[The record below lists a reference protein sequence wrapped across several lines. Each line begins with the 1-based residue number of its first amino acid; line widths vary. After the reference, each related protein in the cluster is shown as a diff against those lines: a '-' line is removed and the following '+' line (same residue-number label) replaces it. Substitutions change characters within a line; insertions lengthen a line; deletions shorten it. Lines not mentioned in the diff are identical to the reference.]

1 MKRSCFVVAVIL
13 IFALC
18 AVAFAACD
26 LTKKDPIDLSGSSI
40 RFDFMGKTEFEYNGL
55 PRTPEFRIVDG
66 NDMLEEYYEGVPNDN
81 IVVKYEN
88 NTDVGIA
95 TVTVTPGSS
104 GKYTGSLVGHFRI
117 VTSSGKVETGDFA
130 SLKDYLEG
138 GRYASVTATADITVP
153 AGEKV
158 TVADGVTLDMGGH
171 ALINNGTFENNGEI
185 NFKES
190 GEGNAFVNGGTFKNN
205 GKILFYASAENVEA
219 FVNDGNLENSGEIYL
234 NGNKDVALA
243 AENNGGIKN
252 DGTVYLNTSADF
264 YNYGTFDN
272 VGYVRASGE
281 AKFYTNS
288 DVSGNQFT
296 ALIRRYPIEEFKIYL
311 SDEVCEYSGS
321 EIRPAIYFEK
331 EGYSVDYGDYDAT
344 FENNVNVGTA
354 TVKIVAT
361 KDSEAFFGE
370 TSLTF
375 EITKGKTVVTDREG
389 FYVAITN
396 PNYKEIEVLSPY
408 AYGTFFD
415 KGFTVPEGVTLEIS
429 SASDEELNETVV
441 NNGRI
446 VVGNDKGLLIY
457 GTVENNGEISAA
469 SIDNLGTLRNNG
481 EISLEFIENGGTV
494 ENNGPILLGTGTSYS
509 GNLANAGEITLAEG
523 GILYAGG
530 KGDVVVEFVND
541 GRVESSGTVYVNH
554 HLVNNADFENNGDM
568 FVFSTGRVSAD
579 KAITNSGSVYLNAAS
594 DAFTGRGN
602 VNVKRQVQD
611 ADLVLEDTDDVYDG
625 RFKIPA
631 VTVAEET
638 ADGYVKEYF
647 KDGSKVDFPEDAG
660 TYIVTVTFKETSK
673 TFYGNASVEYTI
685 KRGAAEASTITE
697 AVSLFDDPN
706 YDTVNYVASFDNI
719 LAEDFEVPAGYTL
732 TTSADSRLIVS
743 GVSFNVAGTL
753 TANGTIFFNTDTA
766 NVSVADGGT
775 FVNNGKC
782 YFKATAFDGIE
793 NGDGGEVIVRENMAD
808 ATILTLDKTEVLYNM
823 ENGYVTTERP
833 GFTLTDDGVEVED
846 SQYEQIYSNYYGIST
861 EGDLAW
867 LLTRAQSTST
877 KYYGEIRTEYTVLP
891 GETDVATFKELK
903 DALDNVKEGT
913 ELCNFGKVTVTADID
928 VEGNRTE
935 QTLVVREGVTL
946 VLGDHKLDLS
956 PDWTFDEDVFLENN
970 GVIEMTSYNID
981 CSRSSGNGKY
991 VGYAGDADSLGSM
1004 FAKCGEIYLTADIVG
1019 EVTLTSS
1026 VTTDKVYFIDT
1037 CGYGIEK
1044 MAVSLTGKMN
1054 YTITSSVDGS
1064 VIGNRLSGDKAVF
1077 CNRMAS
1083 GATLTLVNQTVYGID
1098 YGQTDPASVI
1108 IDPTTTVY

>member
-26 LTKKDPIDLSGSSI
+26 LTKKDPIDLSGENI
-40 RFDFMGKTEFEYNGL
+40 DINFFGKTQFEYNGFEKRPDL
-55 PRTPEFRIVDG
+55 WIMDG
-66 NDMLEEYYEGVPNDN
+66 NDILEEYYDGVPNDN
-81 IVVKYEN
+81 IVVEYEN
-88 NTDVGIA
+88 NIGIGTA
-95 TVTVTPGSS
+95 TVTVSAGSS
-104 GKYTGSLVGHFRI
+104 GKYTGKRVAHFDI
-117 VTSSGKVETGDFA
+117 VASSSTVEAGDYQ
-130 SLKDYLEG
+130 SLKEYLSG
-138 GRYASVTATADITVP
+138 GGYASVTVTADITVP
-153 AGEKV
+153 EGE
-158 TVADGVTLDMGGH
+158 TLGINDDVVLNMGGH
-171 ALINNGTFENNGEI
+171 ALINDGNIINNGDI
-185 NFKES
+185 NFSEY
-190 GEGNAFVNGGTFKNN
+190 GEGNLVSNGGTFTNN
-205 GKILFYASAENVEA
+205 GKILLYVTAENACV
-219 FVNDGNLENSGEIYL
+219 FVNDGEFSNTGEIYL
-234 NGNKDVALA
+234 NGKDENRLKAK
-243 AENNGGIKN
+243 NNGSFAN
-252 DGTVYLNTSADF
+252 DGDMYLNSHTDF
-264 YNYGTFDN
+264 YNYGVFENAGN
-272 VGYVRASGE
+272 VKTYSQTR
-281 AKFYTNS
+281 FLTNS
-288 DVSGNQFT
+288 DVAGNT
-296 ALIRRYPIEEFKIYL
+296 IGYMSRRYPIGEFEISL
-311 SDEVCEYSGS
+311 SDDKYEYTGKEMEPSPS
-321 EIRPAIYFEK
+321 FYK
-331 EGYSVDYGDYDAT
+331 EGCKVSYGDYEVMY
-344 FENNVNVGTA
+344 ENNVNVGTA

-361 KDSEAFFGE
+361 EDSRSMYGE
-370 TSLTF
+370 KTLTF
-375 EITKGKTVVTDREG
+375 EIGKGSVTIADRAS
-389 FYVAITN
+389 FYAALTN
-396 PNYKEIEVLSPY
+396 PNYKEINLESTY
-408 AYGTFFD
+408 EYGTFFNE
-415 KGFTVPEGVTLEIS
+415 GFTVPEGMTLNIS
-429 SASDEELNETVV
+429 SVGDEGLNGNVV
-441 NNGRI
+441 NNGKI
-446 VVGNDKGLLIY
+446 VVGKDKGLRVY
-457 GTVENNGEISAA
+457 GTLVNNGEIVVKQ
-469 SIDNLGTLRNNG
+469 IVNRGT
-481 EISLEFIENGGTV
+481 I
-494 ENNGPILLGTGTSYS
+494 ENNGSVMLGAGTSYS
-509 GNLANAGEITLAEG
+509 GDLANFGAVSLPQG
-523 GILYAGG
+523 GVLYAGG
-530 KGDVVVEFVND
+530 NDDEAKEFVND
-541 GRVESSGTVYVNH
+541 GSVESYGTVYVNH
-554 HLVNNADFENNGDM
+554 SLVNNADFMSNGDL
-568 FVFSTGRVSAD
+568 FVFSTGSVSAS
-579 KAITNSGSVYLNAAS
+579 KAVDNGGNVYLNAAS
-594 DAFTGRGN
+594 GAFVGGN
-602 VNVKRQVQD
+602 ITVRTQVQD
-611 ADLVLEDTDDVYDG
+611 SDIVLEDADDLVYDG
-625 RFKIPA
+625 KNKMPY
-631 VTVAEET
+631 TVVAGGN
-638 ADGYVKEYF
+638 ADGYYTDYF
-647 KDGSKVDFPEDAG
+647 KDGQSVLFPKDAG

-833 GFTLTDDGVEVED
+833 GFILTDDGVEVED

-867 LLTRAQSTST
+867 LLIRAQSTST

-891 GETDVATFKELK
+891 GETEVATFKELK

-1019 EVTLTSS
+1019 EVTLKSA

-1098 YGQTDPASVI
+1098 YGQNDPASVV

>member
-1 MKRSCFVVAVIL
+1 MKKLVFIVAVVSV
-13 IFALC
+13 FVLC
-18 AVAFAACD
+18 AAAFVACD
-26 LTKKDPIDLSGSSI
+26 LTKKDPIDLSAENI
-40 RFDFMGKTEFEYNGL
+40 DINFFGKTQFEYNGFEKRPNL
-55 PRTPEFRIVDG
+55 WIMDG
-66 NDMLEEYYEGVPNDN
+66 NDILEEYYDGVPNDN
-81 IVVKYEN
+81 IVVEYEN
-88 NTDVGIA
+88 NIGIGTA
-95 TVTVTPGSS
+95 TVTVSAGSS
-104 GKYTGSLVGHFRI
+104 GKYTGKRVAHFEI
-117 VTSSGKVETGDFA
+117 VASSSTVEAGDYQ
-130 SLKDYLEG
+130 SLKEYLSG
-138 GRYASVTATADITVP
+138 GGYSSVTVTADITVP
-153 AGEKV
+153 AGESV
-158 TVADGVTLDMGGH
+158 TVANGVKVDMGGH

-185 NFKES
+185 NFREY
-190 GEGNAFVNGGTFKNN
+190 GEDNAFINGGTFKNN
-205 GKILFYASAENVEA
+205 GKILFYAPAANVGA
-219 FVNDGNLENSGEIYL
+219 FVNDGNLENAGEIYL
-234 NGNKDVALA
+234 NGNKDGALE
-243 AENNGGIKN
+243 AENNGEIIN

-264 YNYGTFDN
+264 YNYGTFGN

-288 DVSGNQFT
+288 DVSGNDFNG
-296 ALIRRYPIEEFKIYL
+296 LVRRYPIEEFRIYL
-311 SDEVCEYSGS
+311 SDEAVEYCGS
-321 EIRPAIYFEK
+321 EIRPAINFEK
-331 EGYSVDYGDYDAT
+331 EGYHVDYGDYDAT
-344 FENNVNVGTA
+344 FENNVNVGIA

-361 KDSEAFFGE
+361 KDSDAFFGE

-375 EITKGKTVVTDREG
+375 EIIKGKTVVTDREN
-389 FYVAITN
+389 FYAAITN
-396 PNYKEIEVLSPY
+396 PNFKEIEVLSPY

-441 NNGRI
+441 NNGTII
-446 VVGNDKGLLIY
+446 VGRSKGLRIY
-457 GTVENNGEISAA
+457 GTLKNNGEISAA
-469 SIDNLGTLRNNG
+469 SIGNSGTLENNG
-481 EISLEFIENGGTV
+481 VISSGYIENGGYV
-494 ENNGPILLGTGTSYS
+494 ENNGQVSLGTGTSYS
-509 GNLANAGEITLAEG
+509 GDIVNTGELTLAEG

-530 KGDVVVEFVND
+530 KGGVVGEFVND
-541 GRVESSGTVYVNH
+541 GNVQSAGTVYVNNS
-554 HLVNNADFENNGDM
+554 LVNNADFASVGEM
-568 FVFSTGRVSAD
+568 FVFSTGSVSVS
-579 KAITNSGSVYLNAAS
+579 KAITNGGNVYVNAAS
-594 DAFTGRGN
+594 DAFTGSGN
-602 VNVKRQVQD
+602 VIVKRQVQD

-625 RFKIPA
+625 RFKIPT
-631 VTVAEET
+631 VTIADGT

-647 KDGSKVDFPEDAG
+647 KDGSEVDFPEDAG
-660 TYIVTVTFKETSK
+660 TYTVTVTFKETSR

-697 AVSLFDDPN
+697 AMSLFDDPN

-719 LAEDFEVPAGYTL
+719 LAVDFEVPSGYTL
-732 TTSADSRLIVS
+732 TTSADSRLIVR

-782 YFKATAFDGIE
+782 YFRATAFDGIE

-808 ATILTLDKTEVLYNM
+808 ATVLTLLKTEVLYNM
-823 ENGYVTTERP
+823 VNGSITTEKP
-833 GFTLTDDGVEVED
+833 EFTLTDDGVEVENF
-846 SQYEQIYSNYYGIST
+846 QYEEIYSNYYGIST
-861 EGDLAW
+861 EGDRAR
-867 LLTRAQSTST
+867 LLIRAQSTST
-877 KYYGEIRTEYTVLP
+877 KYYGEIRAEYTVLP
-891 GETDVATFKELK
+891 GETEVATFKELK

-935 QTLVVREGVTL
+935 QTLVVRDGVTL

-981 CSRSSGNGKY
+981 CSRRRGSGKY

-1044 MAVSLTGKMN
+1044 ITISLTGIMN

-1064 VIGNRLSGDKAVF
+1064 VIGNRLSGEKAVF

-1098 YGQTDPASVI
+1098 YGQNDPASVV